1 MNMFL
6 HVVQY
11 LGFLRNFG
19 RTLIDAPAGVCHSA
33 HSGVM
38 ALEKGTAI
46 SCEPCLAMNRM
57 TNSHSHRLNVTV
69 H

>member
-1 MNMFL
+1 MNS
-6 HVVQY
+6 
-11 LGFLRNFG
+11 GCI
-19 RTLIDAPAGVCHSA
+19 LIDAPAGACHSV

-46 SCEPCLAMNRM
+46 SCEPSLAMNQM